1 MIVFVLFVIGFVL
14 LVYGAN
20 FLVDGAASFAKKKGL
35 SNVVIG
41 LTIVA
46 MGTSTPELVVN
57 VIASMSGAH
66 DVAMGNVLGSN
77 ISNILLILGISAI
90 IYPLVVHVNHKYDK
104 IKFGFEIPIAIL
116 GAVIIGV
123 MANDHH
129 IIGSGLSEISRW
141 NGILLVVFFLG
152 YLAYTF
158 KFANNGADSDMD
170 IKVLPAWKSTLMI
183 PVGIGAMA
191 LGGHWIVNGA
201 VEIAGIFGMSEAII
215 SLTIV
220 AVGTSL
226 PEMATSITAAIK
238 KNPGIAVGN
247 IVGSNIFNVFFI
259 LGISAIVSP
268 IKFNPVMNFDILV
281 AIFTTVLLFA
291 LLFIGKRNVLKRWQG
306 VLLVLTY
313 VIYVAVL
320 IFQETGAITL
330 GF

>member
-1 MIVFVLFVIGFVL
+1 MLVFVLFVLGFVL

-20 FLVDGAASFAKKKGL
+20 WLVDGAASIAKKRGI

-57 VIASMSGAH
+57 VIASLSGAH

-77 ISNILLILGISAI
+77 IANILLILGVSAVI
-90 IYPLVVHVNHKYDK
+90 FPLVVHVNHGYEK
-104 IKFGFEIPIAIL
+104 IKFGFEIPVAIL
-116 GAVIIGV
+116 GAIIIGI

-129 IIGSGLSEISRW
+129 ITGSGNSEISRW
-141 NGILLVVFFLG
+141 NGIVLVLFFLA

-158 KFANNGADSDMD
+158 KFANNGNDDD
-170 IKVLPAWKSTLMI
+170 LDVKLLPVWKSVFMI
-183 PVGIGAMA
+183 PLGIGSMA
-191 LGGHWIVNGA
+191 LGGHWIVDGA

-226 PEMATSITAAIK
+226 PELATSVAAAIK

-268 IKFNPVMNFDILV
+268 IRFNPVMNFDILV
-281 AIFTTVLLFA
+281 ALFTTLLLFMFM
-291 LLFIGKRNVLKRWQG
+291 FIQKPNILQRWQG
-306 VLLVLTY
+306 GAMVFLYAVYVTVLVLN
-313 VIYVAVL
+313 
-320 IFQETGAITL
+320 ETGTINL

>member
-20 FLVDGAASFAKKKGL
+20 FLVDGASSFAKKKGL

-77 ISNILLILGISAI
+77 IANILLILGVSAAI
-90 IYPLVVHVNHKYDK
+90 FPLFVKVNHKFK
-104 IKFGFEIPIAIL
+104 KVPFALEVPIAIA
-116 GAVIIGV
+116 GAIIIGV
-123 MANDHH
+123 LANEHL
-129 IIGSGLSEISRW
+129 IMNSGDSEISRL
-141 NGILLVVFFLG
+141 NGLVLVAFFLL
-152 YLAYTF
+152 YLFYSF
-158 KFANNGADSDMD
+158 KYANNGSDD
-170 IKVLPAWKSTLMI
+170 EVEVKDFPIWKSIVFI
-183 PVGIGAMA
+183 PLGIGAMA
-191 LGGHWIVNGA
+191 LGGHWIVDGA
-201 VEIAGIFGMSEAII
+201 VEIAQIFGMSEALI

-226 PEMATSITAAIK
+226 PELATSVTAALK

-259 LGISAIVSP
+259 LGTSATIMP
-268 IKFNPVMNFDILV
+268 IAFNPVMNFDIIIAFL
-281 AIFTTVLLFA
+281 TTVLLFVF
-291 LLFIGKRNVLKRWQG
+291 LVVGKRNVVERWQG
-306 VLLVLTY
+306 VVLVLLY
-313 VIYVAVL
+313 VSYITFLVL
-320 IFQETGAITL
+320 QETGAINL

>member
-1 MIVFVLFVIGFVL
+1 MLVFFLFVLGFVL

-20 FLVDGAASFAKKKGL
+20 WLVDGAASVAKKRGI

-57 VIASMSGAH
+57 VIASLSGAH

-77 ISNILLILGISAI
+77 IANILLILGVSAL
-90 IYPLVVHVNHKYDK
+90 IYPLMVHVNHGYEK

-116 GAVIIGV
+116 GAIIIGV

-129 IIGSGLSEISRW
+129 LTGSGISEISRW
-141 NGILLVVFFLG
+141 NGIILTLFFLA
-152 YLAYTF
+152 YLAYSF
-158 KFANNGADSDMD
+158 KFANNGNDEDLQVRIFPVWRS
-170 IKVLPAWKSTLMI
+170 VFMI
-183 PVGIGAMA
+183 PLGIGSMA
-191 LGGHWIVNGA
+191 LGGHWIVQGA
-201 VEIAGIFGMSEAII
+201 VEIAEILGMSEAII

-226 PEMATSITAAIK
+226 PELATSVAAAIK

-259 LGISAIVSP
+259 LGISTIISP
-268 IKFNPVMNFDILV
+268 IGFNPAMNFDILV
-281 AIFTTVLLFA
+281 ALLTTLLLF
-291 LLFIGKRNVLKRWQG
+291 LFMFIQKPNVLQRWQG
-306 VLLVLTY
+306 GVLLTLY
-313 VIYVAVL
+313 VVYVAFLVL
-320 IFQETGAITL
+320 NETGVIEL